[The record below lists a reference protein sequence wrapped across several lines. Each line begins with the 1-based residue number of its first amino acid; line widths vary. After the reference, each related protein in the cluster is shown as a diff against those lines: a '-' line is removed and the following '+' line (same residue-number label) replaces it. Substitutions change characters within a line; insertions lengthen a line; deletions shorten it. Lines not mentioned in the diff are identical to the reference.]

1 MAFETGL
8 SISFALFVAF
18 GSFFVKMS
26 TTEELPWKPCKW
38 DFWSTS
44 QKDGET
50 GLFKNKNIFSCS
62 CLFIGNTC
70 FCLHTWSP

>member
-44 QKDGET
+44 KKT
-50 GLFKNKNIFSCS
+50 GRQDFLRIKTFLAVLV
-62 CLFIGNTC
+62 CL
-70 FCLHTWSP
+70 